1 MKKIFGKIL
10 LVDDEK
16 FELDVLEMALKE
28 LNILVELVY
37 CKDGEEALRYLS
49 ATSDT
54 IFMIIC
60 DMNMPKMNGID
71 LKKAIDND
79 EKLKEKA
86 VPFIFS
92 STAATKAQLEEAYDY
107 RLQGYFI
114 KPGDID
120 GMAKQMEIIINYW
133 CISIRPDSNI

>member
-1 MKKIFGKIL
+1 MKKISGKIL
-10 LVDDEK
+10 LVDDEQ
-16 FELDVLEMALKE
+16 FECDVLEMALKE
-28 LNILVELVY
+28 LAIQVDLVY
-37 CKDGEEALRYLS
+37 CTNGEDAFNYLKS
-49 ATSDT
+49 TDDT

-71 LKKAIDND
+71 LKKTIDHD
-79 EKLKEKA
+79 KGLKAKA

-114 KPGDID
+114 KPSCID
-120 GMAKQMEIIINYW
+120 SMAKQMEIIINYW
-133 CISIRPDSNI
+133 SISIRPDSNL